1 MKIVAS
7 WKYSFCSLYNE
18 TIIHLFHEYTC
29 IRVMVLYNILEK
41 NDENVKK
48 MNCKEVI
55 LGFDLAKI
63 SPVSLIVDNVILH
76 VKMYLWKCKCF
87 SIDPSYQNFKTF
99 IEN

>member
-1 MKIVAS
+1 
-7 WKYSFCSLYNE
+7 
-18 TIIHLFHEYTC
+18 
-29 IRVMVLYNILEK
+29 
-41 NDENVKK
+41 

-99 IEN
+99 IENRKCFEQCVELVYENF